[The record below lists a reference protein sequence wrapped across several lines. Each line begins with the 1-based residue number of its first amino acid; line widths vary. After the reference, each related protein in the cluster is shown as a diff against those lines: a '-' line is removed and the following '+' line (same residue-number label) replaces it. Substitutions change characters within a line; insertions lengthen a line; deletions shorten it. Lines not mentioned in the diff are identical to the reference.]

1 MTSRIVRRT
10 FLSAVVLFAF
20 VASLA
25 QAGQAAKFDVT
36 GVWAFEVN
44 TEAGAG
50 APTMTFKQEGETLTG
65 KYAGTFGEADLTG
78 TVKGADIAFSF
89 SGDIQGQTITSNYK
103 GTIESATSM
112 KGTLEIVGLGA
123 GSFTATKK

>member
-1 MTSRIVRRT
+1 MTSRIVRRAV
-10 FLSAVVLFAF
+10 LSAFVLFAL

-25 QAGQAAKFDVT
+25 QAGQAPKFDVT
-36 GVWAFEVN
+36 GAWAFEVN

-50 APTMTFKQEGETLTG
+50 APTMTFKQEGEKLTG

-112 KGTLEIVGLGA
+112 KGTLEIVGLG
-123 GSFTATKK
+123 GGTFTAKKK